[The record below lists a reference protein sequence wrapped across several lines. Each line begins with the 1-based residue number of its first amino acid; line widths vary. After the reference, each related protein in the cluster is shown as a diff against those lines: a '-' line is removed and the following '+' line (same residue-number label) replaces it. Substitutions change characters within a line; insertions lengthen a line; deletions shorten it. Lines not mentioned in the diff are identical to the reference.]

1 MSDNPSA
8 PSSSRRTVRF
18 PKKPVTAALSYE
30 PPEDVTSMFQ
40 PEDRTREGD
49 ESGQDLAAANFDPTT
64 EKTTGERPKDL
75 GVSDP
80 KMLSKARNTA
90 SNDEKTT
97 KAIRDGDGK
106 AGILA
111 SGKSSM
117 GAASSSASS
126 SAPNP
131 PKRGAASTST
141 TDKVPLRRSARL
153 IEKTAERAAKRQRTE
168 QSPEQGDQSR

>member
-18 PKKPVTAALSYE
+18 PKKPVTATLSYE
-30 PPEDVTSMFQ
+30 PPEDVKSMFQ

-64 EKTTGERPKDL
+64 EKKTGERPKDL
-75 GVSDP
+75 GASDP
-80 KMLSKARNTA
+80 KMLSKARNRA

-97 KAIRDGDGK
+97 KAIRAGDSK

-117 GAASSSASS
+117 GAASSAPS

-131 PKRGAASTST
+131 LGPEGAASTST
-141 TDKVPLRRSARL
+141 TDVSLRRSARL
-153 IEKTAERAAKRQRTE
+153 IEKATERAAKRQRTE
-168 QSPEQGDQSR
+168 RSPEQGDQSR